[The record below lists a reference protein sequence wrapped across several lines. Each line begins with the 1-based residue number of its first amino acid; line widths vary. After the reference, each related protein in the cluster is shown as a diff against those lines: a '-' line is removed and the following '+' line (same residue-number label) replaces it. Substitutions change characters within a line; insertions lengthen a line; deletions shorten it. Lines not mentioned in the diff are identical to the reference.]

1 MTTIAYCHN
10 TRTIAADGRACLPD
24 GMIIS
29 DKEDKL
35 FTARNGDVIAAAGD
49 VPLIEVVLELWPT
62 YTMEDLATCEGMS
75 MSAIIYDAE
84 HDVFLM
90 YSLNT
95 CGHTPPEVQWTLD
108 YNYAIGSGEC
118 FALAA
123 MDFGKG
129 AEGAVEYAM
138 TRDSGTGGNI
148 MLFRPEV
155 QEKGDE

>member
-10 TRTIAADGRACLPD
+10 SRTIAADGRACLPD

-29 DKEDKL
+29 DTEAKL

-49 VPLIEVVLELWPT
+49 VPLIEVVFELWPT
-62 YTMEDLATCEGMS
+62 YTMEDLASCEGMS

-84 HDVFLM
+84 RDVFIM

-95 CGHTPPEVQWTLD
+95 CGHTPPEVQWTLE
-108 YNYAIGSGEC
+108 YNYAIGSGDHY
-118 FALAA
+118 ALAA
-123 MDFGKG
+123 MDHG
-129 AEGAVEYAM
+129 ANAVEAVKYAM
-138 TRDSGTGGNI
+138 TRDSGTGGEVT
-148 MLFRPEV
+148 MFHVPE